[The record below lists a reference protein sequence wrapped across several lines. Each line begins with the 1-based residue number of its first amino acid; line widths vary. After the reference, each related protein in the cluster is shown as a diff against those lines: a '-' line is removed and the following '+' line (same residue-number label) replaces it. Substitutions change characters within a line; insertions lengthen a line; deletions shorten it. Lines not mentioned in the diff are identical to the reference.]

1 MEKMEE
7 NQMESPFMTLRSE
20 KSHTGRFTIVQD
32 RVRVNGTE
40 QNYDYLEIREGVC
53 ILPFHGGKIVLQ
65 RQYRYPISSWQWEL
79 PGGFVDEGEL
89 PEEAARRELKEETGL
104 EAVNLRNLGA
114 FYPSFGS
121 TNEKIHLF
129 SAECGNPGESE
140 KEPGEVLYQEEVS
153 EKTFREMIAD
163 GRFMHGAGLAAWARY
178 QAGTPQ
184 DSADESRRF
193 VS

>member
-1 MEKMEE
+1 
-7 NQMESPFMTLRSE
+7 MESPFTTLRSE
-20 KSHTGRFTIVQD
+20 KVHAGRFTIVQD
-32 RVRVNGTE
+32 KVRVNGRE

-53 ILPFHGGKIVLQ
+53 ILPFHEGKIVLQ

-140 KEPGEVLYQEEVS
+140 KEPGEVLYQEEIA

-178 QAGTPQ
+178 QSVAF
-184 DSADESRRF
+184 EL
-193 VS
+193 